1 MPPVDHVHHIR
12 HPKSGALIGCHDTHA
27 SRDLA
32 LPVLVQRDA
41 AMREALPARWQAK
54 IIGDL
59 DADSLDTIEVVMTLE
74 EEFGIEIT
82 DEIAES
88 IRTVGDAIAA
98 VTQLTSQKTKAA

>member
-1 MPPVDHVHHIR
+1 MSDI
-12 HPKSGALIGCHDTHA
+12 
-27 SRDLA
+27 
-32 LPVLVQRDA
+32 
-41 AMREALPARWQAK
+41 PARVSNVLCFVLNVDPERVTPEAK

-82 DEIAES
+82 DETAES

-98 VTQLTSQKTKAA
+98 VTKLTSAMA